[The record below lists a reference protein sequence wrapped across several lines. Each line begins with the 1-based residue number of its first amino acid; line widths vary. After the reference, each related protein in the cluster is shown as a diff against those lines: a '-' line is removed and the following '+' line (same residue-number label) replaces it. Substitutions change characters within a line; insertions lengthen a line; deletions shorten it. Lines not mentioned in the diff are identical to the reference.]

1 MSEKTLNLG
10 IVAHAD
16 AGKTTLTEQILYFSG
31 SIRKMGSVDEGTAST
46 DTLPIERSRGIS
58 VKSGSVS
65 VSWNDV
71 TLNFIDAP
79 GHSDFLSEVERSLS
93 VLDAAVLVVSCVEG
107 VQPQARMLIEAVV
120 KMQLPCFLFL
130 NKCDRAGSRSREV
143 LKELQDLFGIPC
155 LLFSEVE
162 SEGSD
167 SLSEQPVELLGE
179 RLEDAVMA
187 CGEERLLEQYLNSP
201 EKAKQEL
208 STALSRAVGKAKLVP
223 TVCGSSKLGIG
234 VSPLLQAISSFLPQR
249 VSKEK
254 ELCARVYQV
263 EHDPAMGRGAY
274 VRLFAGTLSS
284 RDAVL
289 MPDGTEEKVTVI
301 RKIAGRRQE
310 DAPRVETNEIA
321 LVYGLSTVRAGDL
334 LGKPCSGLREYRLC
348 EPLMISKVETDQEGL
363 EKALGELC
371 AEDPSLAFQW
381 NREKREAWV
390 HLTGRIQA
398 EVLQSVLKERWG
410 IEASLSKPSVIYRE
424 TPQKSAEG
432 FEAYLAP
439 KPCWAVVRL
448 LLEPLPRG
456 SGVEYESGVSPGRL
470 AYRYQTH
477 IKRAFFDALKE
488 GLSGWEITDLKAT
501 LIDGESHHV
510 HTHPLDFFVA
520 TPMAV
525 MNGMQQAGSKLL
537 EPILRLE
544 ITAPKEYLG
553 KVISL
558 VTGHRGR
565 FETPLMREKEFELE
579 ALVPAAESFDFP
591 VELAAASA
599 GNGMCSSR
607 FSHYEDC
614 PPGMGCARERITP
627 DPLDRARFILWARSA
642 LSDGESA

>member
-1 MSEKTLNLG
+1 MGKKTLNLG

-46 DTLPIERSRGIS
+46 DTLPVERSRGIS

-65 VSWNDV
+65 VSWNDT
-71 TLNFIDAP
+71 TLNLIDAP

-93 VLDAAVLVVSCVEG
+93 VLDAAVLVISCVEG
-107 VQPQARMLIEAVV
+107 VQPQARMLMEAIL
-120 KMQLPCFLFL
+120 KMRLPCFLFL
-130 NKCDRAGSRSREV
+130 NKCDRAGSRSGEV

-155 LLFSEVE
+155 LLFSGVE
-162 SEGSD
+162 NEESD
-167 SLSEQPVELLGE
+167 SLSEQPVNFWGELLE
-179 RLEDAVMA
+179 EAVMA
-187 CGEERLLEQYLNSP
+187 CGDEALLERYLTSP
-201 EKAKQEL
+201 ETAEQEL
-208 STALSRAVGKAKLVP
+208 PTALSRAVEKAKLVP
-223 TVCGSSKLGIG
+223 VICGSSKLGVG
-234 VSPLLQAISSFLPQR
+234 VSPLLQAISSLLPQR
-249 VSKEK
+249 ISEEK

-263 EHDPAMGRGAY
+263 EHDPVMGRGAY

-284 RDAVL
+284 REEVL
-289 MPDGTEEKVTVI
+289 MPGGAVEKVTAI
-301 RKIAGRRQE
+301 RKITGRRQE
-310 DAPRVETNEIA
+310 DAPIVKTNEIA
-321 LVYGLSTVRAGDL
+321 LIFGLSSVRAGDL
-334 LGKPCSGLREYRLC
+334 LGKACPGLREYRLC
-348 EPLMISKVETDQEGL
+348 EPLMISKVETEQEGL
-363 EKALGELC
+363 EKALDELC
-371 AEDPSLAFQW
+371 AEDPTLAFQW

-398 EVLQSVLKERWG
+398 QVIQSILKERWG
-410 IEASLSKPSVIYRE
+410 IEARLSTPSVIYRE

-432 FEAYLAP
+432 YEAYLAP
-439 KPCWAVVRL
+439 KPCWAVVKL

-456 SGVEYESGVSPGRL
+456 QGVKYGSKVSPGRL

-477 IKRAFFDALKE
+477 IERAFFDALKE
-488 GLSGWEITDLKAT
+488 GLLGWEITDLKAT
-501 LIDGESHHV
+501 LLDGESHHV

-525 MNGMQQAGSKLL
+525 MNGMQKAGSKLL
-537 EPILRLE
+537 EPIVRLE

-553 KVISL
+553 KAISL

-565 FETPLMREKEFELE
+565 FDTPQLE
-579 ALVPAAESFDFP
+579 GGRFCLQALVPAAETFDFP
-591 VELAAASA
+591 VELAAATA

-614 PPGMGCARERITP
+614 PPGIGSVRERITP

-642 LSDGESA
+642 LSEGESS